1 MQAATRVANETL
13 AHHRRYLF
21 SYALARLREADA
33 AEELVQ
39 DTLLAALESGGSF
52 KGKSSLRTWLTAI
65 LKHKIVDWKRRAARN
80 PVLEL
85 RSFSDDDGEHEESI
99 DALCDAHG
107 TWIGGAQAAL
117 NPEQSLENR
126 RFWDI
131 FERGLNRLPKA
142 IGRAFYLREIQGMDT
157 EEICRELG
165 ISTANCWVM
174 LHRARASLK
183 RDLAE
188 RCFAGSESVQSA

>member
-13 AHHRRYLF
+13 AQHRRYLF
-21 SYALARLREADA
+21 GYALARLREADA

-39 DTLLAALESGGSF
+39 DTLLAALESASSF
-52 KGKSSLRTWLTAI
+52 NGKSSLRTWLTAI
-65 LKHKIVDWKRRAARN
+65 LKHKIIDWKRRAARN
-80 PVLEL
+80 PVIEL
-85 RSFSDDDGEHEESI
+85 RTFSDDDGDHEESI
-99 DALCDAHG
+99 DALCDSHES
-107 TWIGGAQAAL
+107 WMGGAQAAL

-142 IGRAFYLREIQGMDT
+142 IARAFYLREIQGMDT

-165 ISTANCWVM
+165 VSTANCWVM

-188 RCFAGSESVQSA
+188 RRFAAGGSMQSA